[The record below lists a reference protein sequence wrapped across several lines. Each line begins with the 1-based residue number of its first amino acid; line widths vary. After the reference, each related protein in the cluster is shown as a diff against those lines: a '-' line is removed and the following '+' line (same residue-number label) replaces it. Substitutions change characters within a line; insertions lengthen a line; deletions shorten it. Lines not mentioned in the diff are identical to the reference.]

1 LQTKERIHQNRSD
14 KNINVSRRER
24 KFRRRKALSDGSS
37 EGEVPSMHLLT
48 PTVVMMIMVVI
59 ESEDTEPGIL
69 KEFAFY
75 VMTKKVTT

>member
-1 LQTKERIHQNRSD
+1 
-14 KNINVSRRER
+14 
-24 KFRRRKALSDGSS
+24 
-37 EGEVPSMHLLT
+37 MHLLT